1 MFFSWQKDS
10 PSRKVVLGLRYLNNR
25 QVEIRKNITVSSF
38 INCILFFEWL
48 IVSSNHSSACFAIS
62 LNLSHIDLFPSGSK
76 IIDKNYHNFA
86 WEYDAD
92 IRGGASFNHSS
103 WAPVMSDIYW
113 WLKQ

>member
-1 MFFSWQKDS
+1 MEL
-10 PSRKVVLGLRYLNNR
+10 VVVTTMGRRIKLYGLLD
-25 QVEIRKNITVSSF
+25 NIF
-38 INCILFFEWL
+38 IE
-48 IVSSNHSSACFAIS
+48 
-62 LNLSHIDLFPSGSK
+62 SK

-92 IRGGASFNHSS
+92 IRGGASFDHSS

>member
-1 MFFSWQKDS
+1 MLRTTLGFASLFNSNTILS
-10 PSRKVVLGLRYLNNR
+10 PSLSDSSLKS
-25 QVEIRKNITVSSF
+25 EIPSITLS
-38 INCILFFEWL
+38 CT
-48 IVSSNHSSACFAIS
+48 CFAIS
-62 LNLSHIDLFPSGSK
+62 FNLSHIDLFPSGSK